1 MAGARRRRSTLLRLV
16 AGSKRAMS
24 RIGKKPISV
33 PKGVEIKMTEG
44 NYITVKGPKG
54 TLEQQLPA
62 DVQIQQDDGVL
73 TVTRASDE
81 QRLRALHGLTRS
93 LLANMV
99 TGVTDGYQRVLEI
112 SGVGYRASREG
123 KNIILQL
130 GFSHP
135 IRVVPPDGI
144 AFTLVDRRSAN
155 EPQQVIIS
163 GINKQTVGEEA
174 AKLRGLRP
182 PEPYKGYG
190 IRYRGEKVRRKAG
203 KTGKTK

>member
-1 MAGARRRRSTLLRLV
+1 
-16 AGSKRAMS
+16 MS
-24 RIGKKPISV
+24 RIGKRPISV
-33 PKGVEIKMTEG
+33 PKGVEIQVTDE
-44 NYITVKGPKG
+44 NYVTVKGPKG
-54 TLEQQLPA
+54 VLEQQLPA
-62 DVQIQQDDGVL
+62 AMSFEREADTL
-73 TVTRASDE
+73 TVVRPSDNRE
-81 QRLRALHGLTRS
+81 HRSLHGLTRS

-99 TGVTDGYQRVLEI
+99 IGVTDGYQRILEI

-123 KNIILQL
+123 KNIVLQV

-135 IRVVPPDGI
+135 IRVVPPEGVTFEVI
-144 AFTLVDRRSAN
+144 DRRSAN
-155 EPQQVIIS
+155 EPQAVIIR
-163 GINKQTVGEEA
+163 GIDKQVVGEEA

>member
-1 MAGARRRRSTLLRLV
+1 
-16 AGSKRAMS
+16 MS
-24 RIGKKPISV
+24 RIGKKPIPL
-33 PKGVEIKMTEG
+33 PKGVDITISEG
-44 NYITVKGPKG
+44 NYATVKGPKG
-54 TLEQQLPA
+54 TLEQQLPDEIVIA
-62 DVQIQQDDGVL
+62 QNDGLLEVS
-73 TVTRASDE
+73 RPSDAN
-81 QRLRALHGLTRS
+81 RHRALHGLTRS

-99 TGVTDGYQRVLEI
+99 MGVTDGYERVLEI

-123 KNIILQL
+123 KNLILQV

-135 IRVVPPDGI
+135 IRVTPPDGI
-144 AFTLVDRRSAN
+144 TFDLIDRRSAN
-155 EPQQVIIS
+155 EPQQVIIR

-190 IRYRGEKVRRKAG
+190 IRYKGERIRRKAG

>member
-1 MAGARRRRSTLLRLV
+1 
-16 AGSKRAMS
+16 MS
-24 RIGKKPISV
+24 RIGKKPIPL
-33 PKGVEIKMTEG
+33 PKGVDIKITEG
-44 NYITVKGPKG
+44 NFVTVRGPKG
-54 TLEQQLPA
+54 MLEQQLPEEIIIN
-62 DVQIQQDDGVL
+62 QENGVL
-73 TVTRASDE
+73 EVTRPSEAG
-81 QRLRALHGLTRS
+81 RHRALHGLTRS

-123 KNIILQL
+123 KNLILQV

-135 IRVVPPDGI
+135 IRVIPPDGI
-144 AFTLVDRRSAN
+144 TFDLVERRSAN
-155 EPQQVIIS
+155 EPQQVIVR

-190 IRYRGEKVRRKAG
+190 IKYQGERVRRKAG